1 MGGSSKKVTVGYKY
15 YLGMHMILCHGPVDK
30 VTRIEVDGKTAWN
43 GNSTGGTISISAPNL
58 FGGES
63 REGGVSGTV
72 DIEMG
77 GPTQGKNSY
86 LQGQLGSLIPAYRG
100 VLGVVLRQVYVG
112 LNPYLKRWAFWA
124 SRIHIRQGGAPQ
136 WYDEKAEIN
145 GDMNPAHI
153 LRECLTDP
161 DWGMGY
167 PDGDIDDT
175 AFRAAADQLYSEGM
189 GMSLLW
195 DRSVTLE
202 EFIQTILK
210 HIDGSI
216 YVDRST
222 GKFVLKLARG
232 GYDINS
238 LLVLDESSVDRIT
251 DFKRST
257 IGELVNSVTVVYWD
271 ASTGKNGSVT
281 VQDIALAAQQQATIG
296 TTVQFPGFTNG
307 TIATRAAARTLKAL
321 STPLASATIYANRKA
336 ASLNVG
342 DVFVLTW
349 PRFGVSQLVM
359 RVTNIE
365 LGALESNLVK
375 IQAIED
381 VFALSNAIYAAP
393 TPSDWTNPN
402 NPPAPCPYHCVIEAP
417 FWELVQRM
425 GEMDARAL
433 PATAGFVV
441 ATGVRPSSDAS
452 NAKLYTDVT
461 GVWEEAGPV
470 DFCPT
475 AILTAAVSSNTTT
488 FPIGAGVDL
497 DIVQVGTY
505 ALIDSEL
512 VRIDAVS
519 DTSLT
524 VGRGVLDTVA
534 KPHAVGARLFFA
546 DAFFE
551 SDGIE
556 YATGEQADIR
566 LLPSTGL
573 GTLDLASA
581 PTQSVAIVARQYKP
595 YPPGQFR
602 INGQAYPD
610 AVRGDQGITVSW
622 THRDRLQQT
631 ATLVDET
638 AGSIGPEAG
647 TTYTLR
653 IYGENDVLGRT
664 YAGLTGTSVSYD
676 IEDEKTDFALPGSG
690 GLVGDAYWTDV
701 KLLLHMNGADGS
713 VTFTDS
719 SAVARVLTVN
729 GAVAIDVDQSQFGGA
744 SGLFPADDNGF
755 LTAANSAD
763 FDFGSGD
770 FTVEMWVRPS
780 TATGRL
786 QFILG
791 TRPPFGGDRGW
802 VMTIGS
808 AGTLG
813 FAGWGSSGATIV
825 NISGGLM
832 VAGTWQH
839 VAVTRSG
846 STFRLFRDGTLVATA
861 STAAAI
867 GDSTA
872 VLRFSGDPTTSG
884 RYYAGHIDE
893 VRITKGVARYVAD
906 FNVPTSAFPESGLVS
921 TVGYR
926 PNGLLR
932 LELEAVRD
940 GVVSLQK
947 HEHTVVRYGY
957 GFQYGKYFGGV

>member
-15 YLGMHMILCHGPVDK
+15 YLGMHMVLCHGPVDK
-30 VTRIEVDGKTAWN
+30 VTRIEVDGKTAWS
-43 GNSTGGTISISAPNL
+43 GNATGGAISIGAPNL

-63 REGGVSGTV
+63 REGGVEGRV

-77 GPTQGKNSY
+77 GPLQGRNAY
-86 LQGQLGSLIPAYRG
+86 LQSQLGADIPAYRG
-100 VLGVVLRQVYVG
+100 VLGAVLNQVYVG

-124 SRIHIRQGGAPQ
+124 SRIHVRQNGIPQ
-136 WYDEKAEIN
+136 WYDAKAEIN

-153 LRECLTDP
+153 IRECLTDP

-167 PDGDIDDT
+167 PEADIDD
-175 AFRAAADQLYSEGM
+175 ASFMAAADQMYNEGM

-202 EFIQTILK
+202 EFIQVVLK

-216 YVDRST
+216 HVDRST

-307 TIATRAAARTLKAL
+307 TIATKAAARTLKAL

-349 PRFGVSQLVM
+349 LRYGISRLVM
-359 RVTNIE
+359 RVTNVE
-365 LGALESNLVK
+365 MGALGSNAVK
-375 IQAIED
+375 IQAVED
-381 VFALSNAIYAAP
+381 VFALPNAIYAP
-393 TPSDWTNPN
+393 PPLSDWTDPN
-402 NPPAPCPYHCVIEAP
+402 TPPAPCPYHCVIEAP

-425 GEMDARAL
+425 GETNARSL

-441 ATGVRPSSDAS
+441 ATGVRPSSVAS

-461 GVWEEAGPV
+461 GVWEEAGTV

-512 VRIDAVS
+512 VRVDAVS

-551 SDGIE
+551 SDAVE

-566 LLPSTGL
+566 LLPSSGL

-602 INGQAYPD
+602 INSQAYPD
-610 AVRGDQGITVSW
+610 AVRGDQNITVGW

-647 TTYTLR
+647 TTYTCRLLTA
-653 IYGENDVLGRT
+653 GGSVLVT
-664 YAGLTGTSVSYD
+664 HSGLTGT
-676 IEDEKTDFALPGSG
+676 
-690 GLVGDAYWTDV
+690 GD
-701 KLLLHMNGADGS
+701 
-713 VTFTDS
+713 TFTL
-719 SAVARVLTVN
+719 AEM
-729 GAVAIDVDQSQFGGA
+729 GA
-744 SGLFPADDNGF
+744 NY
-755 LTAANSAD
+755 
-763 FDFGSGD
+763 
-770 FTVEMWVRPS
+770 
-780 TATGRL
+780 GRL
-786 QFILG
+786 RIQLWSV
-791 TRPPFGGDRGW
+791 RD
-802 VMTIGS
+802 
-808 AGTLG
+808 
-813 FAGWGSSGATIV
+813 GAQ
-825 NISGGLM
+825 SLQM
-832 VAGTWQH
+832 HDWEF
-839 VAVTRSG
+839 TRSG
-846 STFRLFRDGTLVATA
+846 YG
-861 STAAAI
+861 
-867 GDSTA
+867 
-872 VLRFSGDPTTSG
+872 
-884 RYYAGHIDE
+884 AG
-893 VRITKGVARYVAD
+893 
-906 FNVPTSAFPESGLVS
+906 
-921 TVGYR
+921 
-926 PNGLLR
+926 
-932 LELEAVRD
+932 
-940 GVVSLQK
+940 
-947 HEHTVVRYGY
+947 YGY
-957 GFQYGKYFGGV
+957 AYGGV

>member
-30 VTRIEVDGKTAWN
+30 VTRIEVDGKTAWS
-43 GNSTGGTISISAPNL
+43 GNATGGAILVNAPNL

-63 REGGVSGTV
+63 REGGVSGRV

-77 GPTQGKNSY
+77 GPLQGRNAY
-86 LQGQLGSLIPAYRG
+86 LQSQLGADIPAYRG
-100 VLGVVLRQVYVG
+100 VLGAVLNQVYVG

-124 SRIHIRQGGAPQ
+124 SRIHVRQDGIPQ

-153 LRECLTDP
+153 IRECLTDP

-167 PDGDIDDT
+167 PEADIDD
-175 AFRAAADQLYSEGM
+175 ASFKAAADQMYNEGM

-202 EFIQTILK
+202 EFIQVVLK

-238 LLVLDESSVDRIT
+238 LLVLDESTVDRIT
-251 DFKRST
+251 NFKRST

-271 ASTGKNGSVT
+271 VSTGKNGSVT

-307 TIATRAAARTLKAL
+307 TIATKAAARTLKAL

-349 PRFGVSQLVM
+349 PRYGISQLVM
-359 RVTNIE
+359 RVTNVE
-365 LGALESNLVK
+365 MGALGSNVVK
-375 IQAIED
+375 IQAVED
-381 VFALSNAIYAAP
+381 VFALSSAIYAP
-393 TPSDWTNPN
+393 PPPSGWTNPIT
-402 NPPAPCPYHCVIEAP
+402 PPAPCPYHCVIEAP

-425 GEMDARAL
+425 GETDARAL
-433 PATAGFVV
+433 PATAGFAV

-461 GVWEEAGPV
+461 GVWEEAGTV

-488 FPIGAGVDL
+488 FPIGTGVDL
-497 DIVQVGTY
+497 DVVQVGTY

-595 YPPGQFR
+595 YPPGRFR
-602 INGQAYPD
+602 INSQAYPD
-610 AVRGDQGITVSW
+610 TVRGDQDITVSW

-631 ATLVDET
+631 ATLVDEA

-647 TTYTLR
+647 TTYTCRLLTA
-653 IYGENDVLGRT
+653 GGSVLVT
-664 YAGLTGTSVSYD
+664 HSGLTGT
-676 IEDEKTDFALPGSG
+676 
-690 GLVGDAYWTDV
+690 GD
-701 KLLLHMNGADGS
+701 
-713 VTFTDS
+713 TFTL
-719 SAVARVLTVN
+719 AEM
-729 GAVAIDVDQSQFGGA
+729 GA
-744 SGLFPADDNGF
+744 NY
-755 LTAANSAD
+755 
-763 FDFGSGD
+763 
-770 FTVEMWVRPS
+770 
-780 TATGRL
+780 GRL
-786 QFILG
+786 
-791 TRPPFGGDRGW
+791 
-802 VMTIGS
+802 
-808 AGTLG
+808 
-813 FAGWGSSGATIV
+813 
-825 NISGGLM
+825 
-832 VAGTWQH
+832 
-839 VAVTRSG
+839 
-846 STFRLFRDGTLVATA
+846 
-861 STAAAI
+861 
-867 GDSTA
+867 
-872 VLRFSGDPTTSG
+872 
-884 RYYAGHIDE
+884 
-893 VRITKGVARYVAD
+893 RIQLW
-906 FNVPTSAFPESGLVS
+906 S
-921 TVGYR
+921 
-926 PNGLLR
+926 
-932 LELEAVRD
+932 VRD
-940 GVVSLQK
+940 GVQSLQM
-947 HEHTVVRYGY
+947 HDWEFTRSGYGAGYGY
-957 GFQYGKYFGGV
+957 AYGGV

>member
-15 YLGMHMILCHGPVDK
+15 YLGMHMVLCHGPVDK
-30 VTRIEVDGKTAWN
+30 VTRIEVDGKTAWS
-43 GNSTGGTISISAPNL
+43 GNATGGAISVNAPDL

-72 DIEMG
+72 DIDMG
-77 GPTQGKNSY
+77 GPLQGRNAY
-86 LQGQLGSLIPAYRG
+86 LQGRLGADIPAYRG
-100 VLGVVLRQVYVG
+100 VLGAILNQVYVG

-124 SRIHIRQGGAPQ
+124 SRIHVRQDGIAQ
-136 WYDEKAEIN
+136 WYDAKAEIN

-167 PDGDIDDT
+167 PEADIDDASFT
-175 AFRAAADQLYSEGM
+175 AAADRMFTEGM

-202 EFIQTILK
+202 EFIQVVLK

-251 DFKRST
+251 DFKRNT

-296 TTVQFPGFTNG
+296 TTKQFPGFTNG
-307 TIATRAAARTLKAL
+307 TIATQVAARSLKAL
-321 STPLASATIYANRKA
+321 SVPLASGTIYANRKA

-349 PRFGVSQLVM
+349 PRYGISQLVM
-359 RVTNIE
+359 RVANVE
-365 LGALESNLVK
+365 MGALGSNVVK
-375 IQAIED
+375 IQAVED
-381 VFALSNAIYAAP
+381 VFALSSAIYAP
-393 TPSDWTNPN
+393 PPPSGWSDPN
-402 NPPAPCPYHCVIEAP
+402 TPPAPCPYHCVIEAP

-425 GEMDARAL
+425 GETDARAL

-461 GVWEEAGPV
+461 GVWEEAGTV

-488 FPIGAGVDL
+488 FPIGTGVDL
-497 DIVQVGTY
+497 DVVQVGTY

-551 SDGIE
+551 SDAVE
-556 YATGEQADIR
+556 YATGENADIR

-573 GTLDLASA
+573 GTLALASA
-581 PTQSVAIVARQYKP
+581 PTQSVSMVARQYKP

-602 INGQAYPD
+602 VNSQAYPD
-610 AVRGDQGITVSW
+610 AVRGDQNITVGW

-647 TTYTLR
+647 TTYTCRLLTA
-653 IYGENDVLGRT
+653 GGSVLVT
-664 YAGLTGTSVSYD
+664 HSGLTGT
-676 IEDEKTDFALPGSG
+676 
-690 GLVGDAYWTDV
+690 GD
-701 KLLLHMNGADGS
+701 
-713 VTFTDS
+713 TFTL
-719 SAVARVLTVN
+719 AEM
-729 GAVAIDVDQSQFGGA
+729 GA
-744 SGLFPADDNGF
+744 NY
-755 LTAANSAD
+755 
-763 FDFGSGD
+763 
-770 FTVEMWVRPS
+770 
-780 TATGRL
+780 GRL
-786 QFILG
+786 RIQLWSV
-791 TRPPFGGDRGW
+791 RD
-802 VMTIGS
+802 
-808 AGTLG
+808 
-813 FAGWGSSGATIV
+813 GAQ
-825 NISGGLM
+825 SLQM
-832 VAGTWQH
+832 HDWEF
-839 VAVTRSG
+839 TRSG
-846 STFRLFRDGTLVATA
+846 YG
-861 STAAAI
+861 
-867 GDSTA
+867 
-872 VLRFSGDPTTSG
+872 
-884 RYYAGHIDE
+884 AG
-893 VRITKGVARYVAD
+893 
-906 FNVPTSAFPESGLVS
+906 
-921 TVGYR
+921 
-926 PNGLLR
+926 
-932 LELEAVRD
+932 
-940 GVVSLQK
+940 
-947 HEHTVVRYGY
+947 YGY
-957 GFQYGKYFGGV
+957 AYGGV